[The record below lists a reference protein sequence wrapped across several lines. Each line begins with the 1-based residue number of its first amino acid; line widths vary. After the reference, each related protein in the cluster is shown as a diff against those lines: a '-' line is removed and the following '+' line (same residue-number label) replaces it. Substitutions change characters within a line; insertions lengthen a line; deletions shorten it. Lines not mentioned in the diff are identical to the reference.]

1 MHEKTIGFARATR
14 SIETAAMAKIVVDVV
29 LLPSET
35 MVDTVVE
42 ANRRLSDNR
51 IILSKEGCLPHI
63 SLAMGC
69 IEQDDVRRAE
79 EVLSEIAEQFAAD
92 RLKIAGIHLGT
103 NSLGE
108 RVSSL
113 QIERTE
119 AIQSLHEELM
129 RRLKP
134 YVSYDVTADMLLT
147 PPISES
153 TLRWIT
159 DFPNKSAYANFLPHI
174 TIGYGEIGVLSFPSE
189 FSVSKLALCRLG
201 NHCTCCRVLNYWVL

>member
-1 MHEKTIGFARATR
+1 
-14 SIETAAMAKIVVDVV
+14 MAKIVVDVV

-35 MVDTVVE
+35 IADTTVE
-42 ANRRLSDNR
+42 ANRRLSDRR
-51 IILSKEGCLPHI
+51 ITLSKESCLPHI

-69 IEQDDVRRAE
+69 IEQENICRIE
-79 EVLSEIAEQFAAD
+79 GILSEIAEQFAAD
-92 RLKIAGIHLGT
+92 PLRIAGIHLGT

-113 QIERTE
+113 QIERTK

-129 RRLKP
+129 QKLKP
-134 YVSYDVTADMLLT
+134 YVGYDVTADMLLT

-159 DFPNKSAYANFLPHI
+159 EFPNKSAYANFFPHI
-174 TIGYGEIGVLSFPSE
+174 TIGYGEIGVFSFPAE
-189 FSVSKLALCRLG
+189 FSVSKLALCRMG
-201 NHCTCCRVLNYWVL
+201 NHCTCCEVLNYWAL

>member
-1 MHEKTIGFARATR
+1 
-14 SIETAAMAKIVVDVV
+14 MAKIAVDVV

-35 MVDTVVE
+35 MADTVVE
-42 ANRRLSDNR
+42 ANRRLSDSR

-69 IEQDDVRRAE
+69 IEQESICRIE
-79 EVLSEIAEQFAAD
+79 GVLSEIAEQFAAD
-92 RLKIAGIHLGT
+92 PLKIAGIHLGT
-103 NSLGE
+103 NSHGE

-159 DFPNKSAYANFLPHI
+159 DFPNKSAYANFFPHI
-174 TIGYGEIGVLSFPSE
+174 TIGYGEIGVFSFPAE

-201 NHCTCCRVLNYWVL
+201 NHCTCRKVLNSWAL

>member
-1 MHEKTIGFARATR
+1 
-14 SIETAAMAKIVVDVV
+14 MAKIAVDVV

-35 MVDTVVE
+35 MVNTVVE
-42 ANRRLSDNR
+42 ANRRLSDKR

-69 IEQDDVRRAE
+69 IEQE
-79 EVLSEIAEQFAAD
+79 SICWIEGILSEITEQFAAD

-119 AIQSLHEELM
+119 AVQSLHEELM

-134 YVSYDVTADMLLT
+134 YVSYDVTADMLLA
-147 PPISES
+147 PPISGS

-159 DFPNKSAYANFLPHI
+159 DFPNKSAYANFFPHI
-174 TIGYGEIGVLSFPSE
+174 TIGYGEIGVFSFPAE

-201 NHCTCCRVLNYWVL
+201 NHCTCRKVLNYWAL

>member
-1 MHEKTIGFARATR
+1 MHKKAIGFAGAARP
-14 SIETAAMAKIVVDVV
+14 IETTAMARIAVNVV
-29 LLPSET
+29 LLPSEA
-35 MVDTVVE
+35 MVDKVIE
-42 ANRRLSDNR
+42 ANRRLSDKR
-51 IILSKEGCLPHI
+51 ITLSKESCLPHI

-69 IEQDDVRRAE
+69 IEQNNACRIE
-79 EVLSEIAEQFAAD
+79 GILSEIAEQFAVD

-108 RVSSL
+108 RVSSF

-119 AIQSLHEELM
+119 AIQSLHEQVM
-129 RRLKP
+129 QRLKP
-134 YVSYDVTADMLLT
+134 YLSYDVTADMLLA

-159 DFPNKSAYANFLPHI
+159 DFPEKSALVNFFPHI
-174 TIGYGEIGVLSFPSE
+174 TIGYGEIGVFSFPGE

-201 NHCTCCRVLNYWVL
+201 NHCTCCKALNFWVL